1 VLSMF
6 RMDGEAL
13 LDADQFEDGV
23 WVNLTAPTER
33 ELERVGEGLHLEMDF
48 LKAALDDEEMA
59 RIEWDAGQTLVLV
72 DLPMVEADG
81 DAFIYTTLPLGIV
94 MTDEAIVTVCLKDS
108 PVVQDFVCG
117 RVKEFYTYKK
127 TRFILQLL
135 YRIAGKY
142 LQYLRQIDRASVR
155 VQKELENSMRNRE
168 LLQLLALEKSLVYFS
183 TSLKANEIVMEKLM
197 RMAAIKKYP
206 DDADL
211 LEDVIIE
218 NKQAIEMC
226 AIYRDILSGTMEAFS
241 SVISNHLN
249 VVMKFLTSVTI
260 VISVPTIIASLWGMN
275 VPGLPFAQN
284 PWGFAIVCVLSV
296 VISCVVALIMAKRK
310 LL

>member
-1 VLSMF
+1 
-6 RMDGEAL
+6 
-13 LDADQFEDGV
+13 
-23 WVNLTAPTER
+23 
-33 ELERVGEGLHLEMDF
+33 
-48 LKAALDDEEMA
+48 
-59 RIEWDAGQTLVLV
+59 
-72 DLPMVEADG
+72 MVEADG